1 MNTHTQYF
9 NVETVEQEGAFPTVK
24 ICAEVLL
31 LKMRKVKSIDLEA
44 IQQAIERVLDGEA
57 VNYAGKSKVEPPVV
71 EIGSGRA

>member
-44 IQQAIERVLDGEA
+44 VQKAIEKVLDDGA
-57 VNYAGKSKVEPPVV
+57 VEYATQNRTIAEKH
-71 EIGSGRA
+71 

>member
-31 LKMRKVKSIDLEA
+31 LKTRKVKNIDLEA
-44 IQQAIERVLDGEA
+44 IKMAIEKVLDGEA
-57 VNYAGKSKVEPPVV
+57 LEYTDKGKVEPPVSKN
-71 EIGSGRA
+71 GK